1 MGLPMSATANN
12 DWIGVVLPPDPY
24 ADVYEGA
31 LCEGLYGNVPL
42 ELCGSCPVRERCH
55 ALFNDLQ
62 FGSLVAGADDGRVF
76 GVLTGS
82 WGGHA
87 YSQVDGG
94 SMMRDGSRVPIEG
107 RPERPAWAR

>member
-1 MGLPMSATANN
+1 MNVGGPANAESN
-12 DWIGVVLPPDPY
+12 GVVLPPDKY

-55 ALFNDLQ
+55 ALYEDLQ
-62 FGSLVAGADDGRVF
+62 FGSLAAGTNDGRVI
-76 GVLTGS
+76 GVLTGN
-82 WGGHA
+82 WAGHTYDQQGRGA
-87 YSQVDGG
+87 
-94 SMMRDGSRVPIEG
+94 MMRDGSRVPIEG